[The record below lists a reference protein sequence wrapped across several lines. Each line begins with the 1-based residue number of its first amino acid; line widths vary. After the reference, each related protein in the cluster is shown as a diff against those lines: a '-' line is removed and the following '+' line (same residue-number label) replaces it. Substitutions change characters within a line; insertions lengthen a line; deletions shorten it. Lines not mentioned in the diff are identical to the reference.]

1 VSKQEVGAA
10 TVGFVVSALL
20 VIFALVV
27 GDGVPRDD
35 NAVPEWLTGDEGTA
49 SGQEPELPEWLT
61 DYSLH
66 VPLIGYIYSPAD
78 HHARRVRRAESDALM
93 DSLSPGVRASY
104 EGAVFEREEAEHA
117 GYAEWRMRRLSEGR
131 ALRK

>member
-1 VSKQEVGAA
+1 VSKEEVGAA
-10 TVGFVVSALL
+10 TVGFVVSALI

-35 NAVPEWLTGDEGTA
+35 NAVPQWLTGDEGTA
-49 SGQEPELPEWLT
+49 SGQETELPEWLT

-66 VPLIGYIYSPAD
+66 VPLIGVLYSPAD

-93 DSLSPGVRASY
+93 ESLSPGVRARY
-104 EGAVFEREEAEHA
+104 EGVLLEREEAEHA
-117 GYAEWRMRRLSEGR
+117 AYAERRLR
-131 ALRK
+131 R